1 MDFKYEGGGRE
12 RERVFPVTWMELERN
27 AWRSKKPSLDYTLPH
42 LFWMPSFQT
51 VDHSQGSWNILGF
64 VGVLYRGSGEIAL
77 PRLCGASTHHAVRRW
92 ILSLSAPDNS
102 FFWGTAFWFSRR
114 DLIGRLWDCWV
125 DELWCCFDCGIKCLF
140 MCRLCP
146 SFESGTRHRSVL
158 FGCWQNTTCISLGYL
173 CFVSCIW
180 LKVWGVWCR

>member
-1 MDFKYEGGGRE
+1 MKAGGVNE
-12 RERVFPVTWMELERN
+12 REFFRLPGWS
-27 AWRSKKPSLDYTLPH
+27 WRETRGDYKKPSLDYTLPH

-51 VDHSQGSWNILGF
+51 VDHSQGSWNILRF

-158 FGCWQNTTCISLGYL
+158 IGCWQNTTCISLGYL